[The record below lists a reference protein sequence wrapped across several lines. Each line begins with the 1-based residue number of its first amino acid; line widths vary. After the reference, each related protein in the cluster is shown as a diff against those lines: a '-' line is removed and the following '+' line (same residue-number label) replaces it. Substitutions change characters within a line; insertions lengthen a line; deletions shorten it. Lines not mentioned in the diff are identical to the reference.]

1 MGVTIRR
8 GLFLFFVGVLL
19 SVCLPSGALAIVG
32 GNLKEGDTSPYV
44 KLKAYSTKGNTTF
57 MMICSG
63 TLISARHVVTAA
75 HCLADEL
82 HEVLPPGSRVEIIV
96 SDRNGAKSSYAS
108 LKFAVHPLYNPASL
122 LYDLAVVETSTPV
135 VNASF
140 LPYGGVSL
148 KDIRDRSLSAV
159 GWGLVLPDF
168 TNPNAYVEPASVK
181 VLNTRV
187 GNLAQIYSYT
197 LRSRGLSGSICV
209 GDSGGSLVMEDA
221 SVKGPVLVGVLFAD
235 EVFSVDCAPDQVI
248 NSVDLYHY
256 SRWIQEVSSVA
267 PVFLPPSVVQL
278 FGPGLADSGVVSGS
292 VRGTICNTDWVS
304 SREAA
309 FAKFLPKV
317 RGPVRNHPDFVST
330 AYRLDAIIPATLGGV
345 AAQGN
350 FAWFS
355 VDPGLSQT
363 RADLAASISAKICSG
378 KMTLAKGL
386 RIYRSR
392 LGG

>member
-1 MGVTIRR
+1 
-8 GLFLFFVGVLL
+8 
-19 SVCLPSGALAIVG
+19 VG

-57 MMICSG
+57 LINCSG

-75 HCLADEL
+75 HCL
-82 HEVLPPGSRVEIIV
+82 PPGSRVEIIV
-96 SDRNGAKSSYAS
+96 SDLNGTRSSYAS
-108 LKFAVHPLYNPASL
+108 LNITVHPLYGSILNGSIPFL
-122 LYDLAVVETSTPV
+122 HDLAVVETSTPV

-148 KDIRDRSLSAV
+148 KDIRARSLSAV

-187 GNLAQIYSYT
+187 GNLAQTHSYT
-197 LRSRGLSGSICV
+197 FRSTGASGSICY
-209 GDSGGSLVMEDA
+209 GDSGGSLVMEDS
-221 SVKGPVLVGVLFAD
+221 SVKGPVLVGVLFGE
-235 EVFSVDCAPDQVI
+235 EVLGAYCMPDQVI
-248 NSVDLYHY
+248 TSVDLYHY

-278 FGPGLADSGVVSGS
+278 FGPGLADSGVVGGS
-292 VRGTICNTDWVS
+292 VRGTICDTDWVS
-304 SREAA
+304 AREAA

-317 RGPVRNHPDFVST
+317 RGPVSKHPDFVST

-345 AAQGN
+345 PAQGN
-350 FAWFS
+350 VAWFS
-355 VDPGLSQT
+355 VDPGLSQI

-392 LGG
+392 LGA